1 MIQVLPL
8 IDKDCPL
15 TYRDI
20 ESSKVLNIT
29 FSYKNNDP
37 ITALRTT
44 QESRRAALRIYQQL
58 VMSGRKIYFCPDR
71 DILQFV
77 GLATVSLKLLSE
89 RPEDILQILKNT
101 VDYESRQLM
110 SQFGDSSTPIKSVAL
125 FLEQFWGQYLEFE
138 RRKTR
143 PKKYRRIAR

>member
-8 IDKDCPL
+8 IDEDCPL

-29 FSYKNNDP
+29 FSYKDNDP

-71 DILQFV
+71 DVLQFV